1 MKVSF
6 PGCNLP
12 AALAVAALSLC
23 MPAKIHAQ
31 TRPAKSR
38 LPHPSAVLIE
48 LFTSESC
55 SDCPP
60 ADELLRQVSGRQIE
74 DGQLIVG
81 ISEHVTYWN
90 SLGWRDPFSAD
101 QYTERQNAYA
111 THFGLDSVYT
121 PQMVVNGREQFVGS
135 DRRALVAALASE
147 AERKQIELHITS
159 AQIAGKNIAFSYSAM
174 SLPTNDSLQLVA
186 VMVDDMDRSSVSRGE
201 NSGRNLTHVS
211 VARAIAPLGALHE
224 TEQQSVSLPLPPSFT
239 ANPGV
244 GHHLVLFAQQN
255 GYGAV
260 LGIDSKPI

>member
-1 MKVSF
+1 MRASH
-6 PGCNLP
+6 PGRS
-12 AALAVAALSLC
+12 LAVALSVAVISFC

-31 TRPAKSR
+31 TRLAKSP
-38 LPHPSAVLIE
+38 LSHSSAVLIE
-48 LFTSESC
+48 LFTSEGC

-60 ADELLRQVSGRQIE
+60 ADDLLRQVSGSQTE

-101 QYTERQNAYA
+101 QYTERQNAYG

-135 DRRALVAALASE
+135 DRRALATALASE
-147 AERKQIELHITS
+147 AQRKQIELHITS
-159 AQIAGKNIAFSYSAM
+159 AQIAGKSITFSYSAM

-186 VMVDDMDRSSVSRGE
+186 MIVDDMDRSSVSRGE

-224 TEQQSVSLPLPPSFT
+224 TTQQSVSLPLPPSFL
-239 ANPGV
+239 PRSGV

-255 GYGAV
+255 GSGAV